1 MKQKLLKYIREGRTP
16 TVTLWVTVAMFML
29 ASIAMIG
36 VVRSR
41 IEIKEKNEQLKQ
53 LNEQYDKKTLE
64 NEALK
69 ELLTNGTDEYIERRA
84 REDLDMVLPGE
95 RVYIVRAGN

>member
-1 MKQKLLKYIREGRTP
+1 MKKKILKYIREGKTP
-16 TVTLWVTVAMFML
+16 TLAVWVTVAMFML
-29 ASIAMIG
+29 AAVAFIG

-41 IEIKEKNEQLKQ
+41 IEIKEKSEQLKQ
-53 LNEQYDKKTLE
+53 LNEQYEKKLLE
-64 NEALK
+64 KEALN